1 MNPDATLSA
10 VVLTRNSS
18 ALLERCLQSLKFAD
32 ELIVIDDFST
42 DETAEISAR
51 CGAKV
56 VKHAMNGDF
65 AAQRRFGI
73 EQCGCK
79 WVLFID
85 SDELVSDELAEEIKH
100 VLQGG
105 EKAAYLLKRENS
117 FPHYD
122 ITHGSMRSDCVLR
135 LFPKE
140 GLKVE
145 GRVHE
150 KVSSPFPHKKGSSR
164 KSVERGLDF

>member
-85 SDELVSDELAEEIKH
+85 SDEFVSDELAEQIKH

-105 EKAAYLLKRENS
+105 EKAAYLHNHWRNS
-117 FPHYD
+117 SF
-122 ITHGSMRSDCVLR
+122 
-135 LFPKE
+135 
-140 GLKVE
+140 
-145 GRVHE
+145 
-150 KVSSPFPHKKGSSR
+150 
-164 KSVERGLDF
+164 

>member
-100 VLQGG
+100 VLQAG
-105 EKAAYLLKRENS
+105 EKAAYLLKRENN

-135 LFPKE
+135 LFKKE

-145 GRVHE
+145 GRVKE
-150 KVSSPFPHKKGSSR
+150 KV
-164 KSVERGLDF
+164 

>member
-85 SDELVSDELAEEIKH
+85 SDELVSDELAE
-100 VLQGG
+100 
-105 EKAAYLLKRENS
+105 
-117 FPHYD
+117 
-122 ITHGSMRSDCVLR
+122 
-135 LFPKE
+135 
-140 GLKVE
+140 
-145 GRVHE
+145 
-150 KVSSPFPHKKGSSR
+150 
-164 KSVERGLDF
+164 

>member
-56 VKHAMNGDF
+56 VKHALNGDF

-105 EKAAYLLKRENS
+105 EKAAYLLKREKQFS
-117 FPHYD
+117 TLRHYSRID
-122 ITHGSMRSDCVLR
+122 EERLR
-135 LFPKE
+135 ASAVPEE

-150 KVSSPFPHKKGSSR
+150 KVSSPFPHKKAAGDFAPSS
-164 KSVERGLDF
+164 V